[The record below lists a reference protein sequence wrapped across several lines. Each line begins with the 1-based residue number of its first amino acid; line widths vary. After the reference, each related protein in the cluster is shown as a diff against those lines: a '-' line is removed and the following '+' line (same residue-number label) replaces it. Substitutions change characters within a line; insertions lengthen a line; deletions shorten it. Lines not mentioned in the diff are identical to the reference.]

1 MLGPVAFEARKDS
14 RIWLYRV
21 VVGWELNLICLQKQG
36 SASVKLYWRKFNMV
50 TIVGDTEREEREW
63 RAGVLKCPLRGS
75 ES

>member
-14 RIWLYRV
+14 RIWLHGV
-21 VVGWELNLICLQKQG
+21 MGWELNLICLQKQG

-63 RAGVLKCPLRGS
+63 RAGVLKCPLRGN